1 MDPDSS
7 LPQQIDHARA
17 RIGPLPAYRR
27 RGTDRVDVP
36 RADIEVDV
44 DMENVGEGC
53 YLWGTLLTRH
63 NGPAAAES
71 EFIPFASWDPDT
83 SIGEVDALSAFLG
96 MAHRAA

>member
-1 MDPDSS
+1 MDPESS

-36 RADIEVDV
+36 RAEIEVDV
-44 DMENVGEGC
+44 DMENVGEGAAISG
-53 YLWGTLLTRH
+53 GTLLTRH

-83 SIGEVDALSAFLG
+83 SIGEVDVLSAFL
-96 MAHRAA
+96 A